1 MGFWVWFPK
10 NGQNELLFTFLFAFT
25 AEAPPGGQMPEIES
39 LAPHL
44 PTESWHTFR
53 EKISLKLRW
62 ILEPILVYRGIGK

>member
-10 NGQNELLFTFLFAFT
+10 NGQNELLFTFVFAFT
-25 AEAPPGGQMPEIES
+25 AEAPPGGLIAATEL

-53 EKISLKLRW
+53 EKISLKLR
-62 ILEPILVYRGIGK
+62 